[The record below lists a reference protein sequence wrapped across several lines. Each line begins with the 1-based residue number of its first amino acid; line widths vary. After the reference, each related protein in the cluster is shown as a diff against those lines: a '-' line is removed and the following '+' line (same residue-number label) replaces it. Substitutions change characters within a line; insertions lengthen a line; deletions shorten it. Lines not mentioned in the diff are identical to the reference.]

1 MEELE
6 SLIKRAQAGDLDAYG
21 AIVQQFQDM
30 AVGYAYSVL
39 GDFHLAEDAVQ
50 EAFIEAYPILSRVYG
65 PVAFPSWF
73 RRIIFKHCNRLT
85 RRKRDQF
92 IPPEV
97 MVEIPSDK
105 KDPAEEIEERETKSL
120 VLAAVAT
127 LPEKQRQVTT
137 LFYIS
142 GFSQKQIADF
152 LEVPVTTVDNRLRA
166 SRKKLKATLQSER
179 MVTMLKDTLQE
190 NAPSRDDSFV
200 NAIGICNAAQA
211 GDLQRVQAILAVKPE
226 LATQDIASNN
236 EHQPI
241 HLAAEEGH
249 AEIVRALLEAGADPL
264 KGIYP
269 HREAT
274 SALTMAKD
282 REHTAVVTVIETWLN
297 AQRGTTPKGEAFT
310 LAVAKGN
317 IESIRSLLNK
327 DTELINATS
336 TGGETALFKAIDQG
350 NLSLV
355 FELLDRGADVDHRA
369 ADGTRPIHH
378 CLAHSWKEPDESY
391 KTYASLAGAL
401 LARGAAYDLWVACG
415 VGDVE
420 GAKQFI
426 DADEDRTQFCQSS
439 EPFWGDY
446 DNPLVVACFQGH
458 TEIVQLLIDAG
469 ADPDSPFE
477 IDVAGEQVK
486 QWGHPLWLA
495 ANRGHYHVVKLLLER
510 GANPNTAVYASGNA
524 VCWAY
529 QYGHKHI
536 ADLMFQHGAVADLLS
551 YCLTNNLPAISE
563 ILHRDA
569 SERKELLW
577 SAILAGNI
585 GVVEMGLRDNPQ
597 YDDAKWFNLLEQTV
611 RGWRLGNLKI
621 NNEGF
626 DRRNYIINLDR
637 LLEYGVNPNL
647 RNPRDARFN
656 FTILHHLAGKSCN
669 PVTYGH
675 TVEEVIEFARMLLN
689 HGADINA
696 MEDKL
701 KSTPLGWAARFG
713 QKKLA
718 EFLLDQGADPNLAGA
733 PWATPL
739 AWAEKKG
746 HIEIAEILRE
756 HGATA

>member
-1 MEELE
+1 MEELAL
-6 SLIKRAQAGDLDAYG
+6 LISRAQAGDLDAYG
-21 AIVQQFQDM
+21 SIVRQFQDM
-30 AVGYAYSVL
+30 AVGYAYSIL

-50 EAFIEAYPILSRVYG
+50 EAFIEAFPILSKVYG
-65 PVAFPSWF
+65 PTAFPGWF

-85 RRKRDQF
+85 RGKRDEF
-92 IPPEV
+92 MPLEV
-97 MVEIPSDK
+97 MIAMPSEA
-105 KDPAEEIEERETKSL
+105 KDPVVEIEEKETKLL
-120 VLAAVAT
+120 VLAAVAA
-127 LPEKQRQVTT
+127 LPEGQRQVTT

-152 LEVPVTTVDNRLRA
+152 LELPVTTVDSRLRA
-166 SRKKLKATLQSER
+166 SRKRLKTTLQSER
-179 MVTMLKDTLQE
+179 MVTILKDTLHE

-200 NAIGICNAAQA
+200 NAVGICNAAA
-211 GDLQRVQAILAVKPE
+211 VGDLQRVQEILAIKPE

-241 HLAAEEGH
+241 NLAAEEGH
-249 AEIVRALLEAGADPL
+249 AGIVHVLLEAGADPL

-274 SALTMAKD
+274 SPLTMARD
-282 REHTAVVTVIETWLN
+282 RGHTTVVEVIEGWLN
-297 AQRGTTPKGEAFT
+297 EQRGTTSKGETFT
-310 LAVAKGN
+310 RAAADGDIKKVH
-317 IESIRSLLNK
+317 SLL
-327 DTELINATS
+327 DEDAQLIDATDRS
-336 TGGETALFKAIDQG
+336 GKTALFKAIDRG
-350 NLSLV
+350 DLPLV
-355 FELLDRGADVDHRA
+355 LELLDRGADVDHRA
-369 ADGTRPIHH
+369 ADGRRPIHH
-378 CLAHSWKEPDESY
+378 CLGHSWKARDEMY
-391 KTYASLAGAL
+391 KTYTLLAGAL
-401 LARGAAYDLWVACG
+401 LARGAEYDLWVACG

-420 GAKQFI
+420 STQHLI
-426 DADEDRTQFCQSS
+426 DACEDKTQLFKSK

-446 DNPLVVACFQGH
+446 ENPLVVACFRGN
-458 TEIVQLLIDAG
+458 TEVVRLLIEAG

-495 ANRGHYHVVKLLLER
+495 ANRGHYDTVKLLLEC

-551 YCLTNNLPAISE
+551 YCLTNNLPAIAE

-569 SERKELLW
+569 SERRDLLW

-585 GVVEMGLRDNPQ
+585 DVVEMGLRDNPQ
-597 YDDAKWFNLLEQTV
+597 LDDAKWFDLLEQSV

-626 DRRNYIINLDR
+626 DRRNYITILDM
-637 LLEYGVNPNL
+637 LLEHGIDPNL
-647 RNPRDARFN
+647 RNPRDERFN

-669 PVTYGH
+669 SRTYGH
-675 TVEEVIEFARMLLN
+675 TAEEVIEFAGMLLK

-696 MEDKL
+696 IEDKL

-718 EFLLDQGADPNLAGA
+718 EFLLDQGADPNLADA

-746 HIEIAEILRE
+746 HIEIAETLRE

>member
-6 SLIKRAQAGDLDAYG
+6 SLISRAQAGDLDAYG
-21 AIVQQFQDM
+21 VIVQRFQDM
-30 AVGYAYSVL
+30 AVGYAYSIL

-50 EAFIEAYPILSRVYG
+50 EAFIEAYPILPRVYG
-65 PVAFPSWF
+65 PAAFPGWF

-85 RRKRDQF
+85 RGKRDELMPLESM
-92 IPPEV
+92 IE
-97 MVEIPSDK
+97 MPSSRR
-105 KDPAEEIEERETKSL
+105 DPGVEIEEQETKSL
-120 VLAAVAT
+120 VLAAVGA
-127 LPEKQRQVTT
+127 LPENQRQVTT

-152 LEVPVTTVDNRLRA
+152 LEVPVTTVDNRLRT

-179 MVTMLKDTLQE
+179 MVIMLKDTLGE
-190 NAPSRDDSFV
+190 NAPSRDDSLV
-200 NAIGICNAAQA
+200 NAVGICNAAQA
-211 GDLQRVQAILAVKPE
+211 GDLQRVQEILAVKPE

-249 AEIVRALLEAGADPL
+249 AEIVRVLLEAGADPL
-264 KGIYP
+264 NGIYP

-282 REHTAVVTVIETWLN
+282 REHIPVVEVTEAWLGE
-297 AQRGTTPKGEAFT
+297 QRGTTPKGENFT
-310 LAVAKGN
+310 RAAADGD
-317 IESIRSLLNK
+317 IEGVRSLLNE
-327 DTELINATS
+327 DGGLINATDK
-336 TGGETALFKAIDQG
+336 GGKTVLFKAIDRG
-350 NLSLV
+350 DLSLV
-355 FELLDRGADVDHRA
+355 LELLDRGADVDHRA
-369 ADGTRPIHH
+369 ADGSRPIHH
-378 CLAHSWKEPDESY
+378 CLAHSWKVPDEMY
-391 KTYASLAGAL
+391 KTYAILAGAL
-401 LARGAAYDLWVACG
+401 IARGAEYDLWVACG

-420 GAKQFI
+420 GAKRLI
-426 DADEDRTQFCQSS
+426 DACKDKAQLCKSK

-458 TEIVQLLIDAG
+458 TEIIRLLIDAG

-477 IDVAGEQVK
+477 IDVAGETVK

-495 ANRGHYHVVKLLLER
+495 ANRGYYDIVKVLLES

-529 QYGHKHI
+529 QYGHKRV

-551 YCLTNNLPAISE
+551 YLLTNNLPAISE
-563 ILHRDA
+563 ILHRDKF
-569 SERKELLW
+569 EHKGLLN
-577 SAILAGNI
+577 SAVTAGNI
-585 GVVEMGLRDNPQ
+585 DMVAVALRDNPE
-597 YDDAKWFNLLEQTV
+597 YDGAKGFNLLEAAV

-621 NNEGF
+621 NNEEF
-626 DRRNYIINLDR
+626 DRRDSIAILDM
-637 LLEYGVNPNL
+637 LLEYGIDPNL
-647 RNPRDARFN
+647 RNPRDERFN

-696 MEDKL
+696 LEDKL

-718 EFLLDQGADPNLAGA
+718 EFLLECGADPNLAGA

-746 HIEIAEILRE
+746 HTEIAEILQER
-756 HGATA
+756 GTTA